1 MNIVD
6 VLALSVKGYKVDEIN
21 ELKDIIKK
29 YPDAE
34 GSIMELAKKVSFTD
48 LQSYMKIA
56 EDSSGAAATDSKEGD
71 DNKDPKEP
79 DQETAPKKS
88 EQPVPDIDYKKI
100 EKINSES
107 GGSLGDY
114 TFVANVVN
122 EYKNMIGKPMVV
134 VIQSQL
140 GDPICSYSGNSIYW
154 EVCED
159 LPKTTK
165 LIIDGKLLYIHR
177 ANFQLV
183 DKALLN

>member
-56 EDSSGAAATDSKEGD
+56 EDSSGAAAADSKEGD
-71 DNKDPKEP
+71 DNKDQKEP

-88 EQPVPDIDYKKI
+88 EQPEPDIDYKKLYDE
-100 EKINSES
+100 EKKLREQLQHDIARKDVSE
-107 GGSLGDY
+107 DERDKR
-114 TFVANVVN
+114 TDEQIAMDIVN
-122 EYKNMIGKPMVV
+122 
-134 VIQSQL
+134 QL
-140 GDPICSYSGNSIYW
+140 
-154 EVCED
+154 
-159 LPKTTK
+159 
-165 LIIDGKLLYIHR
+165 
-177 ANFQLV
+177 F
-183 DKALLN
+183 

>member
-71 DNKDPKEP
+71 DNKDQNEP
-79 DQETAPKKS
+79 GQETAPKKS
-88 EQPVPDIDYKKI
+88 EQQDPDIDYKKLYDE
-100 EKINSES
+100 EKKLREQLQHDIARKDVSE
-107 GGSLGDY
+107 DERDKR
-114 TFVANVVN
+114 TDEQIAMDIVN
-122 EYKNMIGKPMVV
+122 
-134 VIQSQL
+134 QL
-140 GDPICSYSGNSIYW
+140 
-154 EVCED
+154 
-159 LPKTTK
+159 
-165 LIIDGKLLYIHR
+165 
-177 ANFQLV
+177 F
-183 DKALLN
+183 

>member
-88 EQPVPDIDYKKI
+88 EQQEPDIDYKKLYDE
-100 EKINSES
+100 EKKLREQLQHDIARKDVSE
-107 GGSLGDY
+107 DERDKR
-114 TFVANVVN
+114 TDEQIAMDIVN
-122 EYKNMIGKPMVV
+122 
-134 VIQSQL
+134 QL
-140 GDPICSYSGNSIYW
+140 
-154 EVCED
+154 
-159 LPKTTK
+159 
-165 LIIDGKLLYIHR
+165 
-177 ANFQLV
+177 F
-183 DKALLN
+183 